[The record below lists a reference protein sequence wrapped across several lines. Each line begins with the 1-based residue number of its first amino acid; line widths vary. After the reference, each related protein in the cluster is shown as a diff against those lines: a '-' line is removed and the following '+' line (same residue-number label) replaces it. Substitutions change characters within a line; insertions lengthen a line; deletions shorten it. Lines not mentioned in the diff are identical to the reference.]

1 MNPQE
6 NNKLDDNKNL
16 TNLQKTLK
24 RVMIAFLVPIIVLTG
39 FIIYKLAT
47 KNSASQKINNNIS
60 IEQKL
65 NNGVSVSTNNTNI
78 KNILLNEGQN
88 CNFIITYQQNYIAL
102 HSKECAL
109 LITINPQNYSVS
121 KFSLK

>member
-16 TNLQKTLK
+16 VSLQKTVK

-47 KNSASQKINNNIS
+47 KNSTSQTNTS
-60 IEQKL
+60 VEQKL
-65 NNGVSVSTNNTNI
+65 NNNIALKSNVAI
-78 KNILLNEGQN
+78 KNIIINEEQN

-109 LITINPQNYSVS
+109 LITINPQTFSVS